1 MSGLGSYSEFEV
13 YKKSY
18 QLSLEVHRY
27 SLHLPVIEQRALA
40 DQIRRSSK
48 SICAN
53 FAEGFVKQKYSNN
66 EFRRYLIVSLGSS
79 SETVVWLEYCR
90 DLGYLGEIE
99 SQRLISGYNE
109 VSRML
114 QGLIKKVVKKS

>member
-1 MSGLGSYSEFEV
+1 MDSEAGL
-13 YKKSY
+13 
-18 QLSLEVHRY
+18 
-27 SLHLPVIEQRALA
+27 LPAIEQRALA

-66 EFRRYLIVSLGSS
+66 EFRRYLIVSLGST

-90 DLGYLGEIE
+90 DLGYLEE
-99 SQRLISGYNE
+99 TDYQRLILSYNE
-109 VSRML
+109 VARML
-114 QGLIKKVVKKS
+114 QGLIRKIVKK